1 MGKLKMESVPW
12 EDSPLNIKNIEW
24 TKEEEQN
31 MEVGVVD
38 LKSEAIRNLKNA
50 SVKIKRLKI
59 PNNSTWDFGNPK
71 VHWRIK
77 LKNLKHLYRNTT
89 AIILTSEAK
98 QKRLQIC
105 HQIVEKSHEELF
117 DIMAPKDL
125 KDEDFDDNSPRCSE
139 LDLIKKSVENSKEW
153 AKECMNEGGEIAYYI
168 QNVKYKNFIKKYDAK
183 SLYF

>member
-59 PNNSTWDFGNPK
+59 PNNSTCDFGNPK

-105 HQIVEKSHEELF
+105 QQIVEKSHEELF
-117 DIMAPKDL
+117 DLMAPKDL
-125 KDEDFDDNSPRCSE
+125 NDEDFDDSSPRRSE
-139 LDLIKKSVENSKEW
+139 LERIQKRVENSKEW
-153 AKECMNEGGEIAYYI
+153 AEECINEGGEIAYYI
-168 QNVKYKNFIKKYDAK
+168 QNVKYKNIIKKYDAK